1 MLEDDILYKQ
11 QYHINS
17 LIGKRGKK
25 DATSNYRKEQLKEFR
40 YRWYEESTSIQKVVE
55 LERMSQKPP
64 DLWDLYLS
72 HKFTNFEID
81 WLYNNDIL
89 RWLSDGPIFSNNRPI
104 VDTSKEPW
112 NVIRICPQNQKSESI
127 GVAA

>member
-1 MLEDDILYKQ
+1 MIYYTDDN
-11 QYHINS
+11 HINS
-17 LIGKRGKK
+17 SIEKRGKK
-25 DATSNYRKEQLKEFR
+25 DATSNSRKEQLKEFR
-40 YRWYEESTSIQKVVE
+40 HRWYEESTTIQKVVE

-72 HKFTNFEID
+72 RKFTNAEID
-81 WLYNNDIL
+81 WLNESGIL
-89 RWLSDGPIFSNNRPI
+89 YWLLDGPIFSNSRPI
-104 VDTSKEPW
+104 VDTIKEPW